1 MSLRGRR
8 LVWRVTEEVPEG
20 MWVDA
25 HLHPVDHT
33 VHPEQHE
40 AGAWSESSFD
50 LQYGADVS
58 DSLDTVPEALLD
70 QLFPPNRNLLKAP
83 KK

>member
-1 MSLRGRR
+1 
-8 LVWRVTEEVPEG
+8 

-25 HLHPVDHT
+25 HLHPVDHAIDSG
-33 VHPEQHE
+33 QHE
-40 AGAWSESSFD
+40 VGAWSESSFD
-50 LQYGADVS
+50 LQYGADVK

-70 QLFPPNRNLLKAP
+70 QLFPPNCGLQKPP